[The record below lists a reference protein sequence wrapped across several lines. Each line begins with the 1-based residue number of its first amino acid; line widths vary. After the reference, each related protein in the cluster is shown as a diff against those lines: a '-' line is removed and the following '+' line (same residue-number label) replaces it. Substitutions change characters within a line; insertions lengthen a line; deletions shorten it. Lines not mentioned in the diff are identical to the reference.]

1 MGYGET
7 WLIFLIGLFAVVG
20 LLTSLLAVLF
30 SGLILGMKHLFWR
43 TVPNN
48 ETDSASKGSTVSNAV
63 PGHVF
68 SDTVTGLNVR
78 ETDNWF
84 QAIFI
89 LISIGLSLPPGALR
103 AVLNQTP
110 WQGGALIDACEGL
123 VFGLLVSGSLL
134 MFYRAV
140 RNLQGKYNQSE

>member
-1 MGYGET
+1 VGNGET
-7 WLIFLIGLFAVVG
+7 WITFLIGLFTVVG
-20 LLTSLLAVLF
+20 LLTSLLAALF

-48 ETDSASKGSTVSNAV
+48 ETDPASKGSTVSNAV
-63 PGHVF
+63 PDDVF

-89 LISIGLSLPPGALR
+89 LISIGLSLPLG
-103 AVLNQTP
+103 AVLVVRNQTP
-110 WQGGALIDACEGL
+110 WQGGALIAACAGL

-140 RNLQGKYNQSE
+140 RNLQGKYKRSE